1 MKILPALAVTV
12 TFALA
17 TATWAQEIAATP
29 LDEAQK
35 AAHKIAASL
44 PAIADAPVAIDADLD
59 KPHLVKGGGGG
70 AMIIPD
76 KKLTAETLAA
86 AGETPVPVGQLWMLK
101 ATVAEN
107 GRPVAEDKTRRV
119 TVEDGDKEIRLQLF
133 LLGAAK
139 NARGTLDLVVFAKDK
154 TPLLRLPLE
163 KGTGTPPQLPAE
175 LAGQKND
182 EASATLTLRLAGGYQ
197 ARLLLM
203 KPDGQ

>member
-1 MKILPALAVTV
+1 MKILPALAL

-17 TATWAQEIAATP
+17 SAAGAQEIAATP

-35 AAHKIAASL
+35 AAHKVAASL
-44 PAIADAPVAIDADLD
+44 SLTDAPLAIDADLD

-86 AGETPVPVGQLWMLK
+86 AGETPVPVGQLWLLK

-107 GRPVAEDKTRRV
+107 GHPVAEDKTRHV
-119 TVEDGDKEIRLQLF
+119 AVEDGDKEIRLQLF

-163 KGTGTPPQLPAE
+163 KGAGTSPQLPAE

-182 EASATLTLRLAGGYQ
+182 EGSATLTLRLAGGYQ

>member
-1 MKILPALAVTV
+1 MKTLLALAASLTLAAAV
-12 TFALA
+12 FAD
-17 TATWAQEIAATP
+17 EIQATP

-44 PAIADAPVAIDADLD
+44 PALADAPVVIDADLD
-59 KPHLVKGGGGG
+59 KPHLIKGSRGG

-107 GRPVAEDKTRRV
+107 GRAVAADKTRRIV
-119 TVEDGDKEIRLQLF
+119 VEDGDKEIPLQFF

-139 NARGTLDLVVFAKDK
+139 NAQGTLDLIVFSKDK
-154 TPLLRLPLE
+154 APLLHVPLE
-163 KGTGTPPQLPAE
+163 KSTGASQQLPAE
-175 LAGQKND
+175 LSGKKND
-182 EASATLTLRLAGGYQ
+182 EDSATLTLRFAGQYQ
-197 ARLLLM
+197 ARLILM
-203 KPDGQ
+203 KPAAP